1 MHVTI
6 KYKSN
11 YVRKTPNWKYVF
23 EILHGMTRKILA
35 SRKYNW

>member
-1 MHVTI
+1 VQVTI

-11 YVRKTPNWKYVF
+11 NIRKTPNWKNVF
-23 EILHGMTRKILA
+23 EIFDVMTRKILG